1 MADRWRFKNAAAY
14 GAKSKSSSE
23 IQVWSCGFVAP
34 PENIALFGP
43 VLWLLAH
50 AIDATRNTQRC
61 RPALSISAHTHASV
75 RAVSLITR
83 VNRWLG

>member
-1 MADRWRFKNAAAY
+1 MADRRRFKNAAAY

-23 IQVWSCGFVAP
+23 IQVWSCGFVVP

-50 AIDATRNTQRC
+50 AIDATRKYAT
-61 RPALSISAHTHASV
+61 LSTSPIHLRSHA
-75 RAVSLITR
+75 R
-83 VNRWLG
+83 VGSRRLTNHPGE